1 VTRHGGPLSEA
12 AYNPF
17 EPGVTN
23 HTPGLKT
30 QNPHQ
35 AARKQFRAVFLH
47 SSSAAQPYVVHAS
60 A

>member
-35 AARKQFRAVFLH
+35 AARKQFRAVFFSLT
-47 SSSAAQPYVVHAS
+47 AAS
-60 A
+60 